1 MKNIFQ
7 FVDLISLSVDSEKL
21 KVCHS
26 YPKSIFLCHCR
37 MQFANFS
44 FLPAQKKLHCC
55 KTSGMGIMKSYSLLA
70 LHFPLHLTKNV
81 IAEKYWLT
89 IKCLLRFKSRI
100 AIPHRVL
107 KDTKKTFY
115 HFNADRFSIKE
126 V

>member
-44 FLPAQKKLHCC
+44 FLPAQRKLHCC
-55 KTSGMGIMKSYSLLA
+55 KTSGMGI
-70 LHFPLHLTKNV
+70 
-81 IAEKYWLT
+81 
-89 IKCLLRFKSRI
+89 
-100 AIPHRVL
+100 
-107 KDTKKTFY
+107 TKKLFIAGSS
-115 HFNADRFSIKE
+115 FPPCI
-126 V
+126 